1 MILTKSC
8 GQRDPLSEMDD
19 VSRSVVMSLK
29 QRIINHNFLMVNLEN
44 HGVDT
49 VNDMA
54 LTSEANLNCACVCA
68 CVCVCGEGGVKASF
82 PLGSDVQGLLVCH

>member
-68 CVCVCGEGGVKASF
+68 CACVEREGLKPLSPWVLTYKVC
-82 PLGSDVQGLLVCH
+82 

>member
-68 CVCVCGEGGVKASF
+68 CVEREGLKPLSPWVLTYKVC
-82 PLGSDVQGLLVCH
+82 

>member
-19 VSRSVVMSLK
+19 VSRSV
-29 QRIINHNFLMVNLEN
+29 INHNFLMVNLEIN
-44 HGVDT
+44 GVDT

-54 LTSEANLNCACVCA
+54 FTSEANLKCA
-68 CVCVCGEGGVKASF
+68 CVCVRMCVWRGRV
-82 PLGSDVQGLLVCH
+82 